1 MWPWP
6 KPFEGVDMTPPKI
19 NIADLPEFDMAEHL
33 GSDQAIAE
41 YLSIVL
47 EENDPAEFAH
57 ALGTI
62 ARAKGM
68 TEVARASGL
77 TREALYKALRPTSQP
92 RFDTI
97 MKVVHALG
105 LQISVQPTSHA

>member
-1 MWPWP
+1 
-6 KPFEGVDMTPPKI
+6 MTPQKI

-33 GSDQAIAE
+33 DSDQAIAE

-62 ARAKGM
+62 ARARGM
-68 TEVARASGL
+68 TEMARASGL
-77 TREALYKALRPTSQP
+77 TREALYKALRPTSHP

-97 MKVVHALG
+97 MKVVQAMG
-105 LQISVQPTSHA
+105 LQISVQPIAST

>member
-1 MWPWP
+1 
-6 KPFEGVDMTPPKI
+6 MTPQKI

-33 GSDQAIAE
+33 DSDQAIAE
-41 YLSIVL
+41 YLTIVL

-62 ARAKGM
+62 ARARGM
-68 TEVARASGL
+68 AEVARASGL

-97 MKVVHALG
+97 MKVVHAMG
-105 LQISVQPTSHA
+105 LQISVQPTPHA

>member
-1 MWPWP
+1 
-6 KPFEGVDMTPPKI
+6 MTPQKI

-97 MKVVHALG
+97 MKVLHALG
-105 LQISVQPTSHA
+105 LQICVQPTSHS

>member
-1 MWPWP
+1 
-6 KPFEGVDMTPPKI
+6 MTPQKI
-19 NIADLPEFDMAEHL
+19 NIADLPEFNMAEHL

-68 TEVARASGL
+68 TEVARASA
-77 TREALYKALRPTSQP
+77 RISPSPRPAALRT
-92 RFDTI
+92 R
-97 MKVVHALG
+97 A
-105 LQISVQPTSHA
+105 